1 MFSVFRKLSRVL
13 FSAVQAKLSYELQIA
28 LRYLRARRRDA
39 FISITTVFTVIGV
52 MLGVAALIV
61 VLAVM
66 RGFQA
71 SLRQRILS
79 LTPQVEL
86 QSYAGGI
93 ANYAAVQARADT
105 VKGVAGSDP
114 IILGQGMA
122 SAAQG
127 LSGVLVRGVEP
138 DNAVVSGRFRNF
150 IQHGALGSLADT
162 SAGNDG
168 TVAIGTTLADKL
180 KVKVG
185 DPLNLVVPLTTAND
199 AELTTRTGHFVIG
212 AIFETGVLPVDRDLM
227 FMGLARAQ
235 KFFGR
240 EGRVDVI
247 EIRLKD
253 LDQTAPVTN
262 ELRGIFGKAFH
273 VTNWIEYNQAA
284 EAGYELLKR
293 VYSIVLLLM
302 IGVAAFNLVA
312 TLIMVVM
319 EKRKDIA
326 VLMAMGA
333 PPSAV
338 RRIFVLKGLIIG
350 SAGTAAGLLSGAGAC
365 FVLAHYHFIHI
376 EKTIYGT
383 STLPIDVSPLSFV
396 VVAAASIALCWIAV
410 LYPARQAARE
420 LPVAIFRS

>member
-1 MFSVFRKLSRVL
+1 
-13 FSAVQAKLSYELQIA
+13 LSYELQIA

-66 RGFQA
+66 RGFEA

-93 ANYAAVQARADT
+93 ANYAEVQSRADA

-122 SAAQG
+122 SSARG
-127 LSGVLVRGVEP
+127 LSGVLIRGVEP
-138 DNAVVSGRFRNF
+138 DNEVVRARFRNF
-150 IQHGALGSLADT
+150 IQQGALGSLAAT
-162 SAGNDG
+162 SGPNDG
-168 TVAIGTTLADKL
+168 MVAIGTTLADKL
-180 KVKVG
+180 QVKVG
-185 DPLNLVVPLTTAND
+185 DPLNLVVPLTTGRDN
-199 AELTTRTGHFVIG
+199 ELTTRTGHFVVG
-212 AIFETGVLPVDRDLM
+212 AIFETGVLLIDRDLM
-227 FMGLARAQ
+227 FMGLTRAQ

-240 EGRVDVI
+240 EGRADVI
-247 EIRLKD
+247 EIRLHD
-253 LDQTAPVTN
+253 LDQTVTVTKA
-262 ELRGIFGKAFH
+262 LRGVFGKAFR
-273 VTNWIEYNQAA
+273 VSNWMEYNQAA
-284 EAGYELLKR
+284 AAGFELLKW
-293 VYSIVLLLM
+293 VYSLVLLLL

-338 RRIFVLKGLIIG
+338 RRIFVLKGLIVG
-350 SAGTAAGLLSGAGAC
+350 SVGTAAGLVAGAGTC
-365 FVLAHYHFIHI
+365 LMLAHYHFIHI
-376 EKTIYGT
+376 EKKIYGI
-383 STLPIDVSPLSFV
+383 STLPVDAHPLSFV
-396 VVAAASIALCWIAV
+396 VVAAASIALCWMAV